1 MEISDFVI
9 TLLFIVEMLL
19 KWIALGVILHPGS
32 YARDWWNNLDGSLVI
47 LSIVGMILSP
57 PFTQVAA
64 GSAAGN
70 NKGTL
75 KALRSLRALRGLRP
89 LRVVR
94 RYPGL
99 KLVVN
104 SIIRAIPKIANVV
117 FVTLFFLLIFAIV
130 GLQNYKGQMNSCNDG
145 TIDSKEAC
153 VGTFQLIGET
163 CNMLPTL
170 KQE

>member
-1 MEISDFVI
+1 MEVLDFLVTI
-9 TLLFIVEMLL
+9 CFIIEMLL
-19 KWIALGVILHPGS
+19 KWLAFGAFFHKGS
-32 YARDWWNNLDGSLVI
+32 YFRDGWNNLDGSLVI
-47 LSIVGMILSP
+47 LSIIGMILSP
-57 PFTQVAA
+57 PFSDA
-64 GSAAGN
+64 SAVGT
-70 NKGTL
+70 KDEGTL

-163 CNMLPTL
+163 
-170 KQE
+170 